1 MEGSGSFMFKI
12 RLTKSPFSFIS
23 FDGLVLEYFAD
34 HNETGR
40 RYHVDL
46 VKSIELTTDKK
57 GMHYLKMSTNRI
69 SLSQELDEQV
79 VSEVKELVAE
89 VQKAMK

>member
-1 MEGSGSFMFKI
+1 MLRI
-12 RLTKSPFSFIS
+12 QLTKTPFSFIT

-40 RYHVDL
+40 RYHIGL

-57 GMHYLKMSTNRI
+57 GMHYLKLSTNRI
-69 SLSQELDEQV
+69 SLSQELDEQAV
-79 VSEVKELVAE
+79 NQVRELITE
-89 VQKAMK
+89 VQKAKESGVTQNI